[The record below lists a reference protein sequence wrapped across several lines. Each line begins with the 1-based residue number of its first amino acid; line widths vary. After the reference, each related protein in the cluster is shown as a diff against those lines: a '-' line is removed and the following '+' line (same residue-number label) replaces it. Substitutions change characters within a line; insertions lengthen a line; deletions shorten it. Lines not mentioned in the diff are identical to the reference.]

1 MCDKLITMKRR
12 KTTTFRLTVSHFK
25 ILQTVNELNKVNK
38 YPTAQGVNNILQGKL
53 DPETRNY
60 IDLKTFG
67 TLLSYPGRRLCSYI
81 LNMVRR
87 GYLSYIYDKKTDA
100 MYLRVTEKGEIEV
113 FNFERKHKNE
123 YTKKEPHRKHQ
134 IVEIK

>member
-1 MCDKLITMKRR
+1 MKRVR
-12 KTTTFRLTVSHFK
+12 KSEFRLTVSHYK
-25 ILQTVNELNKVNK
+25 ILQTILELNKMKK
-38 YPTAQGVNNILQGKL
+38 YPTALGVNNILQGKL

-87 GYLSYIYDKKTDA
+87 GYLSYIYDKKSDA
-100 MYLRVTEKGEIEV
+100 MYLRVTEKGEAEV
-113 FNFERKHKNE
+113 FNFEKKHKNS
-123 YTKKEPHRKHQ
+123 YTKKEPHRKLQ

>member
-1 MCDKLITMKRR
+1 MR
-12 KTTTFRLTVSHFK
+12 KVKKADFRLTVSHYK
-25 ILQTVNELNKVNK
+25 ILQTVNELNKQNL
-38 YPTAQGVNNILQGKL
+38 YPTAKGINNILQGKL
-53 DPETRNY
+53 DPETRKY
-60 IDLKTFG
+60 INLKTFG

-87 GYLSYIYDKKTDA
+87 DYLSYIYDKNSDD
-100 MYLRVTEKGEIEV
+100 MYLRLTEKGEIEV

-123 YTKKEPHRKHQ
+123 YTKKEPHRKAQ